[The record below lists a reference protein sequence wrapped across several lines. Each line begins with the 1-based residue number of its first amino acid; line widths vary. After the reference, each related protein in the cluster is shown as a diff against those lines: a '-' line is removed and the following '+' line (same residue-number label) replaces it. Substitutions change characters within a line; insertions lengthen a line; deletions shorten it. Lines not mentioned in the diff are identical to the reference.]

1 MKKISLFVCLLGA
14 ILFSSCSTKIACT
27 SSVSAITTHVEQYP
41 TVADLDINTTKVE
54 KSITWN
60 WSLFPEKYTLS
71 DRKENL
77 VAELL
82 KEQSGDVLVEP
93 EYIYSKKPYGPRS
106 LTVIGY
112 VAKFKNFR
120 KATDEDIKALNA
132 VNGLPR
138 VKIVSK
144 TKRFCLHK

>member
-14 ILFSSCSTKIACT
+14 MLFSSCSTKIACT

-54 KSITWN
+54 KNITWN
-60 WSLFPEKYTLS
+60 WSLFPERYTLS

-82 KEQSGDVLVEP
+82 KEQSGDVLVDP
-93 EYIYSKKPYGPRS
+93 KYIYSKKPYGPRS
-106 LTVIGY
+106 LTVMGY

-120 KATDEDIKALNA
+120 KATDEDIKALKA
-132 VNGLPR
+132 VNGLPK

-144 TKRFCLHK
+144 TRRFWSHK